1 MPVPVSITNPNG
13 KGLAAASPSQLPTDG
28 PFARLKAQAA
38 QASAA
43 AGKTEPSA
51 VQEPQ
56 RGPSDAADQP
66 VPSTSAPA
74 GSIEVRHLN
83 FAYPGLDGRPIP
95 GIPPML
101 RDLSFSLAPGSTCL
115 LLGANGAGK
124 TTFLK
129 ILAGK
134 HMVSEDAVRVL
145 GRPPFHDTQLTTSGD
160 LSYIGG
166 NWQRDIAFA
175 GTSVPLT
182 GDFPASYMIDSIPG
196 VDPERKA
203 RLIKVL
209 DIDPSWRMHT
219 VSEGQRRR
227 VQICVG
233 LLKPFK
239 VLLLDEIT
247 VDLDVLGRSDL
258 MRFLKEECTT
268 RGSTIIYATHIFD
281 GLEFWPSHVAYL
293 ANGQLQLSP
302 ASELPELSQGRLLA
316 LVYRLLSAD
325 REAQLAARGG
335 PRPVEWDPSREGEVA
350 GTFSYAF
357 NNGWVPGT
365 LSSSLSTNAVM
376 RG

>member
-1 MPVPVSITNPNG
+1 MT
-13 KGLAAASPSQLPTDG
+13 Q
-28 PFARLKAQAA
+28 
-38 QASAA
+38 
-43 AGKTEPSA
+43 
-51 VQEPQ
+51 
-56 RGPSDAADQP
+56 QP
-66 VPSTSAPA
+66 EPSTSAAATAP
-74 GSIEVRHLN
+74 GSIEVRHLS

-95 GIPPML
+95 GIPPL
-101 RDLSFSLAPGSTCL
+101 LKNLSFSLAPGTTCL

-134 HMVSEDAVRVL
+134 HMVSEESVRVL
-145 GRPPFHDTQLTTSGD
+145 GRPPFHDTALTVCGD

-203 RLIKVL
+203 RLIKARRDVL
-209 DIDPSWRMHT
+209 DIDPTWRMHT

-247 VDLDVLGRSDL
+247 VDLDVLGRADL
-258 MRFLKEECTT
+258 MRFLKEECES
-268 RGSTIIYATHIFD
+268 RGATIIYATHIFD
-281 GLEFWPSHVAYL
+281 GLEFWPSHIAYL
-293 ANGQLQLSP
+293 ANGQLRLLP
-302 ASELPELSQGRLLA
+302 ARDVPELAQGRLLS
-316 LVYRLLSAD
+316 LVHRMLLED
-325 REAQLAARGG
+325 RNAQLKARG
-335 PRPVEWDPSREGEVA
+335 PRPVEWDPTREGEV
-350 GTFSYAF
+350 GNFSYAF

-365 LSSSLSTNAVM
+365 LSSSLSSNAVM

>member
-1 MPVPVSITNPNG
+1 MPVPVSVTNPNG
-13 KGLAAASPSQLPTDG
+13 KGLTAAMPSQLPTEG
-28 PFARLKAQAA
+28 PFARLKRQAEE
-38 QASAA
+38 AA
-43 AGKTEPSA
+43 TKAELSIK
-51 VQEPQ
+51 QETY
-56 RGPSDAADQP
+56 RNPSDTIEHL
-66 VPSTSAPA
+66 VPSTSAVATAP
-74 GSIEVRHLN
+74 GSIEVHHLN
-83 FAYPGLDGRPIP
+83 FAYPGLDGRPVP
-95 GIPPML
+95 GIPPLL
-101 RDLSFSLAPGSTCL
+101 RDLSFAIAPGSTCL

-129 ILAGK
+129 VLAGK
-134 HMVSEDAVRVL
+134 HMVPEDQVRIL
-145 GRPPFHDTQLTTSGD
+145 GRSPFHDTALTVSGE

-209 DIDPSWRMHT
+209 DIDVSWRMHT

-247 VDLDVLGRSDL
+247 VDLDVLGRADL
-258 MRFLKEECTT
+258 MRFLKEECET
-268 RGSTIIYATHIFD
+268 RGTTIIYATHIFD
-281 GLEFWPSHVAYL
+281 GLEFWPSHIAYL
-293 ANGQLQLSP
+293 ASGQLRLFP
-302 ASELPELSQGRLLA
+302 AHEVPELAQGRLLS
-316 LVYRLLSAD
+316 LVYRLLSEH
-325 REAQLAARGG
+325 REAELKVRG
-335 PRPVEWDPSREGEVA
+335 PRPVEWDPAREGEV
-350 GTFSYAF
+350 GSFSYAF

-365 LSSSLSTNAVM
+365 ICSSLSTNAVM
-376 RG
+376 RT